1 MRTYV
6 GSVDPVDGRLSVI
19 ITDSP
24 DPPPVVEMLA
34 LLEDLA
40 EASDLTHLGRPSPE
54 PERRDRL
61 LQYKL
66 QFLEASRT
74 IGGRLRARRLTR
86 RFRLGLPG
94 QRARR
99 PRPRHPLPGARR
111 DGAGR
116 RVPPLPRRRDR
127 PAPAR
132 PIQSPRHRHLAL
144 GPRPPRSR
152 RPPRIRRHCL
162 TAGRS
167 QPGVAAQVGWPF
179 ALTNSA
185 LRAQMS

>member
-74 IGGRLRARRLTR
+74 IGGRLRARRLPHLFVHSPDGFAWGYRGNGPADLALAILYRELAETVPAAVYPPFR
-86 RFRLGLPG
+86 DDVIARLPLDRFNLPATDIWHWVRAHRGLVD
-94 QRARR
+94 
-99 PRPRHPLPGARR
+99 HHVFGATASPP
-111 DGAGR
+111 DGA
-116 RVPPLPRRRDR
+116 
-127 PAPAR
+127 
-132 PIQSPRHRHLAL
+132 SPES
-144 GPRPPRSR
+144 PPRS
-152 RPPRIRRHCL
+152 
-162 TAGRS
+162 AGLS
-167 QPGVAAQVGWPF
+167 
-179 ALTNSA
+179 L
-185 LRAQMS
+185 